1 MENTQKVQIV
11 ILAAGKGTRMKS
23 EDPKALAM
31 LSGKPLLEH
40 ILDTVESL
48 HFELKPVI
56 VVGYKKERIFEI
68 FGTGHNYAHQAEQL
82 GTGHALR
89 NAKNNTAKDHKIVF
103 VISNDQPLIS
113 KETILKII
121 KIHQEK
127 KAVIT
132 MGTIILPDFK
142 EWRQGA
148 YYLGRVMRDENGKVI
163 GITEYK
169 DATEKEREIKEINP
183 AIYAFDADWLW
194 KNIDKIKNK
203 NVAKEYYLTDLIKL
217 ACQEK
222 KLVEAV
228 PVENILEIFQPN
240 SNEELSTLEHLLETK
255 FF

>member
-1 MENTQKVQIV
+1 
-11 ILAAGKGTRMKS
+11 
-23 EDPKALAM
+23 
-31 LSGKPLLEH
+31 
-40 ILDTVESL
+40 
-48 HFELKPVI
+48 
-56 VVGYKKERIFEI
+56 
-68 FGTGHNYAHQAEQL
+68 
-82 GTGHALR
+82 
-89 NAKNNTAKDHKIVF
+89 
-103 VISNDQPLIS
+103 
-113 KETILKII
+113 
-121 KIHQEK
+121 
-127 KAVIT
+127 

>member
-1 MENTQKVQIV
+1 MEKLAKVQIV
-11 ILAAGKGTRMKS
+11 ILAAGKGSRMKS
-23 EDPKALAM
+23 EDPKALAL
-31 LSGKPLLEH
+31 LSGKPLLKH
-40 ILDTVESL
+40 ILDTVESIG
-48 HFELKPVI
+48 FSLKPVI

-68 FGTGHNYAHQAEQL
+68 FGTGHNYAHQREQL

-89 NAKNNTAKDHKIVF
+89 SAKDNTAENHEIVF

-113 KETILKII
+113 KETILKVI

-132 MGTIILPDFK
+132 LGTIILPDFK

-148 YYLGRVMRDENGKVI
+148 YYLGRVFRDDNGKVV

-183 AIYAFDADWLW
+183 AIYAFDATWLW
-194 KNIDKIKNK
+194 KNIDKLRNE
-203 NVAKEYYLTDLIKL
+203 NAAKEYYLTDLIKL

-222 KLVEAV
+222 ERVEAV

-240 SNEELSTLEHLLETK
+240 SKEELATLERLIETK
-255 FF
+255 SV